1 MALTRE
7 IISAN
12 AVLNGLTEEQITAI
26 TTLSQN
32 DESTVIGQRIG
43 EIYRQF
49 DATIATTTGIQR
61 NGDEKT
67 YLYLER
73 AAKELSEK
81 VKTTESLNKQIT
93 ELTKEKTR
101 LEKVIAD
108 GVGDVETKKA
118 LEQAK
123 KDLNAVTK
131 QFTDLKAEFDSV
143 KEKHQRELFGVKID
157 NELSVARTG
166 IQLKKEL
173 PTVVTDVVMS
183 QAIEKIKGLNPEYI
197 DNGKGGTILAFKD
210 ETGAIMRNPE
220 NQLIPY
226 TAKDL
231 LYKEL
236 KSMGVVDE
244 GRVQPGGGTTAP
256 KSTTGGAI
264 IDISGAR
271 NRVEAYENI
280 ASALMAKGLTNGSAE
295 FDAEMQKAWKD
306 NNVASL
312 PEK

>member
-108 GVGDVETKKA
+108 GVGDAETKKA
-118 LEQAK
+118 LEQAR
-123 KDLNAVTK
+123 KDLTAVTK

-244 GRVQPGGGTTAP
+244 GRVQTGGGTTAP
-256 KSTTGGAI
+256 KTTTGGAI